1 MGKLYKNNMESK
13 CSSSDSKNLY
23 VSSLGPKRLFS
34 MSELLHNV
42 HSSDADS
49 EFMIPHAKEMQK

>member
-1 MGKLYKNNMESK
+1 MESK

-49 EFMIPHAKEMQK
+49 EIYEQSNSIPHAKEMQK